1 MLETLVSDISL
12 RVLILFSRRDSSVSF
27 YEFKIR
33 PTGVTNGSKS
43 T

>member
-1 MLETLVSDISL
+1 MLETLVYDISFS
-12 RVLILFSRRDSSVSF
+12 VLILLSRRASSVSF

-33 PTGVTNGSKS
+33 PTGVANGSKS